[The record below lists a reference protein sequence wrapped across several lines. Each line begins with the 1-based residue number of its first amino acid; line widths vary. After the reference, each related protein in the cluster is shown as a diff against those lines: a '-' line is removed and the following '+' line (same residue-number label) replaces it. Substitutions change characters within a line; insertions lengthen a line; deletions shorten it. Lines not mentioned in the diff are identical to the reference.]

1 MILYIHKEVVNMKTT
16 LVCTRKY
23 DGEEYKFFLNEPE
36 YVGEKGVC
44 GIELEPYMSVETPE
58 NCFGYSDTVLLNRG
72 IAYTLNRYLP
82 RWILKKVEQKMLDI
96 MQNMGYNTINT
107 IKEV

>member
-1 MILYIHKEVVNMKTT
+1 MKTT

-23 DGEEYKFFLNEPE
+23 NKEDYKFFLNEPE

-44 GIELEPYMSVETPE
+44 GIEIEPYVSVETPE
-58 NCFGYSDTVLLNRG
+58 NCFGYSDTVLLNKG
-72 IAYTLNRYLP
+72 KAYTLNRYLP
-82 RWILKKVEQKMLDI
+82 RWILKKIEQKMLDI
-96 MQNMGYNTINT
+96 MQNMGYNTVNM

>member
-1 MILYIHKEVVNMKTT
+1 MKTT

-36 YVGEKGVC
+36 YAGEKGIC
-44 GIELEPYMSVETPE
+44 GIELDPYVSVETPE

-72 IAYTLNRYLP
+72 TAYTLNRYLP

-96 MQNMGYNTINT
+96 MQNMGYNTVNM